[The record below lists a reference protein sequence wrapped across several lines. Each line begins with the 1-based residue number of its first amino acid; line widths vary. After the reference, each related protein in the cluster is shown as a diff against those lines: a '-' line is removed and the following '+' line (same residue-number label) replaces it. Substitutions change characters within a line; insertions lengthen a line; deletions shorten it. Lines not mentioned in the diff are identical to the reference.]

1 MRKHNLQ
8 TQMKLS
14 LIDIFTLLGAYDIYT
29 ITTDKI
35 IFIKMLEYIGSICI
49 YNMIE
54 YTAPI
59 LLDAII
65 LIWLIFIFIIYAV
78 AKRII

>member
-1 MRKHNLQ
+1 
-8 TQMKLS
+8 
-14 LIDIFTLLGAYDIYT
+14 
-29 ITTDKI
+29 
-35 IFIKMLEYIGSICI
+35 MLEYIGSICI

-78 AKRII
+78 AGGADAVLGVRALCSQSVFK